1 MNKTGAYRPFF
12 ERAKEIAN
20 KRARY
25 PALTTNFLF
34 ASKEPSKPKPLVD
47 HRNRGVNFDMAKE
60 MNIECGDR
68 VQILFGR
75 DQGKQGII
83 RHMLRKKNQVIVT
96 NMNMKQTFWSK
107 NLNGPSLATVE
118 MPIHITNVA
127 LIDPVM
133 KKPTRVKRRYT
144 MFGEG
149 VRISKLSGSAMPEP
163 SVVIDHPRDKEWKL
177 HQCNK
182 LPKPVRGPLK
192 DEVKDKRHWQM
203 LQRIAANTE
212 FAK

>member
-1 MNKTGAYRPFF
+1 M
-12 ERAKEIAN
+12 
-20 KRARY
+20 AR
-25 PALTTNFLF
+25 
-34 ASKEPSKPKPLVD
+34 
-47 HRNRGVNFDMAKE
+47 E

-68 VQILFGR
+68 VQVLYGR

-96 NMNMKQTFWSK
+96 GMNMKQTFWSK
-107 NLNGPSLATVE
+107 DAAGPSLTTVE

-127 LIDPVM
+127 LLDPII

-163 SVVIDHPRDKEWKL
+163 SVVTDHPRDAAWKL
-177 HQCNK
+177 RQCSK

-203 LQRIAANTE
+203 LQRLAAKSE
-212 FAK
+212 FAQ